1 MWAAYFGIRTL
12 SFTLCRPNVLGQPWR
27 RGAVEQP
34 AVDHDGQAGTASVL
48 SVFFVSLPY
57 GSPAVVQNTG
67 GGQSAGTRPEKSAIE
82 DTAKD
87 HKRKR
92 PKLNE
97 DTLLR

>member
-1 MWAAYFGIRTL
+1 M
-12 SFTLCRPNVLGQPWR
+12 
-27 RGAVEQP
+27 
-34 AVDHDGQAGTASVL
+34 
-48 SVFFVSLPY
+48 
-57 GSPAVVQNTG
+57 QNTG